1 METWLKTDEFKI
13 IMSWQDEEE
22 FYGFILKDV
31 FEKSTQHSLKSLEM
45 SLTY

>member
-1 METWLKTDEFKI
+1 
-13 IMSWQDEEE
+13 MSWQDEEE